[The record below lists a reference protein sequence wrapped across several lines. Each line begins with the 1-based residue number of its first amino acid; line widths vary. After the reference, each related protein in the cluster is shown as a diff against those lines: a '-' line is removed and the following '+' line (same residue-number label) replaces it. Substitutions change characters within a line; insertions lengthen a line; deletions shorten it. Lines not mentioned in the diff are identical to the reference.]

1 MSFNPAWKTSRPW
14 LENTVEYSSDGL
26 SFDAMYFRLCK
37 KWDTKRRNNS
47 KVWNSVG
54 CVSTRLDVVVK
65 HEQSGMHKDAVFKE
79 ISQDHGVDAAF
90 NEMNKKEIDA
100 LKDAQ
105 KVLYFLIQHHLPYK
119 ALYGPLM
126 DLCIDMGDTNF

>member
-1 MSFNPAWKTSRPW
+1 

-26 SFDAMYFRLCK
+26 SYDVMYCGLCK
-37 KWDTKRRNNS
+37 KWDTKGRNNS

-65 HEQSGMHKDAVFKE
+65 HEQSEMHKYAVFKE
-79 ISQDHGVDAAF
+79 IAQDHGVDAAF

-105 KVLYFLIQHHLPYK
+105 KVLYFLISITCHTR
-119 ALYGPLM
+119 
-126 DLCIDMGDTNF
+126 LCMSP